1 MKEPNCELKNK
12 PLTLLALGCA
22 LLAAGCAMR
31 RDRDYRFAVTG
42 VVSAED
48 GTPIN
53 DVEVILNLET
63 PVYEGITPIK
73 TKRLTARDGA
83 FVLMYISGSPSTKY
97 TITIQK
103 QGFEPQ
109 TVEGSAPPDGHHVFR
124 LKRISSSD
132 HGSNDHSRGFGPR
145 DSNAVPNLSR

>member
-1 MKEPNCELKNK
+1 MKERNRALKNK
-12 PLTLLALGCA
+12 PLALLALGCA
-22 LLAAGCAMR
+22 LVAAGRAVR
-31 RDRDYRFAVTG
+31 RDHDYRFGVTG

-53 DVEVILNLET
+53 DVEVILNLDT
-63 PVYEGITPIK
+63 PVYEGITPIT
-73 TKRLTARDGA
+73 TKRVTANNGA

-109 TVEGSAPPDGHHVFR
+109 TVAGSAPPDGHHVFR
-124 LKRISSSD
+124 LKRIRDGD
-132 HGSNDHSRGFGPR
+132 HGTTTATGAS
-145 DSNAVPNLSR
+145 VL